1 MFKQIWE
8 KHKENKNIFDS
19 NPNIFFIYDLIF
31 IFE

>member
-8 KHKENKNIFDS
+8 KQKENKKYFWFKS
-19 NPNIFFIYDLIF
+19 KHFVYDLIF